1 MIFIYAKIVMK
12 KWLLHSRLM
21 KRKNKMK
28 INLLIKI
35 PSKRFVVN
43 VKPFLL
49 LRKKK
54 MILLLFAKNVS

>member
-1 MIFIYAKIVMK
+1 MIFLYAKIVMK

-28 INLLIKI
+28 INLLIKL

-43 VKPFLL
+43 VQSFLL